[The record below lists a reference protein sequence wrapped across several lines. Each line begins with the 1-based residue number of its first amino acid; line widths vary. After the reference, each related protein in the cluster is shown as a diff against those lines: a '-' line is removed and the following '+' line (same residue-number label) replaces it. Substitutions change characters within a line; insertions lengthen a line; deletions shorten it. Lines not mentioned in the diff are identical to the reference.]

1 MQEIILKNNEKVLF
15 NSRTYF
21 LFNFWPFLFSFLILF
36 LDAFF
41 MVFLFEK
48 GLFGQSVFFLTILF
62 ALFLLFRTYF
72 IWKKNIFIITNK
84 RMIDIEQRNFFE
96 KIISEFYYYQIED
109 VHVKVKGFFASL
121 LKYGDLIVQVKNSKV
136 KIVVPKIKNPVKIQ
150 QAINF
155 LKEKNLEKQNIEIEE
170 DFFNFFTKKIDE
182 LSLTDLIKIR
192 KILREKIDSHE
203 DLNKKN

>member
-1 MQEIILKNNEKVLF
+1 MQEIILKNNEKILF

-21 LFNFWPFLFSFLILF
+21 LFNFWPFLISFLILF

-41 MVFLFEK
+41 MFFLFEK
-48 GLFGQSVFFLTILF
+48 GILGQSVFFLTILF

-121 LKYGDLIVQVKNSKV
+121 FKYGDLVVQIKNSKV
-136 KIVVPKIKNPVKIQ
+136 KIVVPKIKNPAKIQ

-182 LSLTDLIKIR
+182 LSLNDLIKIR